1 MLTLPSILPNSVKQR
16 EPRQATFTLLVVA
29 LLTVVWLTTAWL
41 LTTQYAHW
49 RAEETLNGYQ
59 TQLNQSSDA
68 IAVSL
73 ERDLSILQGIPA
85 TLSQSAELANALKLT
100 NQSPPKNDYAA
111 RRQQW
116 TAQPQLQNLHHQLSD
131 IRRYIGTFSIV
142 WVIDLHGNCISASNY
157 DTNESLIGT
166 NFADRKYFTEA
177 MQGRSGRQYA
187 VGRKTNIPGL
197 FFSSPVVIDQRIVG
211 VVVAKL
217 DLIQLSATLS
227 QANSIL
233 VDENGVIVLA
243 RDKSIEMHTMPDS
256 TFSQLREEDR
266 LNRYRRATFPQL
278 DFERWPDLRYPA
290 LTKINKQPTPY
301 MVRMH
306 VLSAWDLSVGILQ
319 PLPEIP
325 TIDRDKIA
333 LFVLLS
339 IIGILLICGVGATM
353 TYITNTRHSRFLL
366 ASRSQEIS
374 HHNEL
379 LQMIA
384 LGSTAREVLEQIAR
398 FSQTRF
404 EDGQCLIHMLS
415 ENGSHLHLAAAPGIP
430 SDLYHRIEHF
440 EMGTAECPWP
450 EGNADIAILHC
461 NSDTTMPVCSALG
474 RLLTG
479 SANVT
484 LWSAVI
490 RDPEAASLGL
500 LSLVVPADREPDEE
514 QRATLT
520 ACTRLAALAI
530 LRERNQTSLLQAR
543 DAAESANR
551 AKGDFLANMS
561 HEIRTP
567 MNGVLGM
574 TELLLDTPLN
584 PDQRSHAETVYQSAL
599 SLLNVIN
606 DILDFSKIDAGKLD
620 IEAIR
625 FDLRALLN
633 EIADMFA
640 LRAADKRLEF
650 ICLISSN
657 VPSLLIGDPGRL
669 RQILINL
676 IGNAIKFTN
685 SGEVSFGV
693 ELVSENTNQV
703 TLRFEVR
710 DTGIGIPT
718 DKQPLLFSPFMQAD
732 TSTTRQFGGTGLGLS
747 IAKRLVDLMGGEIS
761 LQSTPDQGTTFR
773 FSLPFT
779 TQQVGPLLSENH
791 QQRDAVL
798 AGRRILV
805 VDDNATTRH
814 LLDLWLREWRCEV
827 LMASNGQVA
836 LDLITAE
843 VDAGRIIHA
852 AIIDMQMPIVNGHDL
867 AATLQANPNT
877 ANIALLLLT
886 SVAMRGEASRVAV
899 AGFRAYLTKPLKS
912 ELLLR
917 SLQAILSGD
926 NSKDSP
932 LITRHTFREHDRQA
946 RILLVEDNP
955 VNQRLAVILL
965 QKLGHRVDTA
975 NNGSEAIKALARE
988 RYDLVLMDCR
998 MPVMDGYEATRAIRD
1013 GEGGVL
1019 NRHIPIV
1026 AMTANAMAGDRE
1038 RVLEAGMNDYLPK
1051 PISPKTLDEALQ
1063 RWLGKNDES
1072 NSRSGNA

>member
-1 MLTLPSILPNSVKQR
+1 MLTLPSILPNSLKQR

-49 RAEETLNGYQ
+49 RAEEILNGYQ

-166 NFADRKYFTEA
+166 NYADRKYFTEA

-243 RDKSIEMHTMPDS
+243 RDKSIELHTMPDS

-404 EDGQCLIHMLS
+404 EDGQCLIHML
-415 ENGSHLHLAAAPGIP
+415 
-430 SDLYHRIEHF
+430 
-440 EMGTAECPWP
+440 
-450 EGNADIAILHC
+450 
-461 NSDTTMPVCSALG
+461 
-474 RLLTG
+474 
-479 SANVT
+479 
-484 LWSAVI
+484 
-490 RDPEAASLGL
+490 
-500 LSLVVPADREPDEE
+500 
-514 QRATLT
+514 
-520 ACTRLAALAI
+520 
-530 LRERNQTSLLQAR
+530 
-543 DAAESANR
+543 
-551 AKGDFLANMS
+551 
-561 HEIRTP
+561 
-567 MNGVLGM
+567 
-574 TELLLDTPLN
+574 
-584 PDQRSHAETVYQSAL
+584 
-599 SLLNVIN
+599 
-606 DILDFSKIDAGKLD
+606 
-620 IEAIR
+620 
-625 FDLRALLN
+625 
-633 EIADMFA
+633 
-640 LRAADKRLEF
+640 
-650 ICLISSN
+650 
-657 VPSLLIGDPGRL
+657 
-669 RQILINL
+669 
-676 IGNAIKFTN
+676 
-685 SGEVSFGV
+685 
-693 ELVSENTNQV
+693 
-703 TLRFEVR
+703 
-710 DTGIGIPT
+710 
-718 DKQPLLFSPFMQAD
+718 
-732 TSTTRQFGGTGLGLS
+732 
-747 IAKRLVDLMGGEIS
+747 
-761 LQSTPDQGTTFR
+761 
-773 FSLPFT
+773 
-779 TQQVGPLLSENH
+779 
-791 QQRDAVL
+791 
-798 AGRRILV
+798 
-805 VDDNATTRH
+805 
-814 LLDLWLREWRCEV
+814 
-827 LMASNGQVA
+827 
-836 LDLITAE
+836 
-843 VDAGRIIHA
+843 
-852 AIIDMQMPIVNGHDL
+852 
-867 AATLQANPNT
+867 
-877 ANIALLLLT
+877 
-886 SVAMRGEASRVAV
+886 
-899 AGFRAYLTKPLKS
+899 
-912 ELLLR
+912 
-917 SLQAILSGD
+917 
-926 NSKDSP
+926 
-932 LITRHTFREHDRQA
+932 
-946 RILLVEDNP
+946 
-955 VNQRLAVILL
+955 
-965 QKLGHRVDTA
+965 
-975 NNGSEAIKALARE
+975 
-988 RYDLVLMDCR
+988 
-998 MPVMDGYEATRAIRD
+998 
-1013 GEGGVL
+1013 
-1019 NRHIPIV
+1019 
-1026 AMTANAMAGDRE
+1026 
-1038 RVLEAGMNDYLPK
+1038 
-1051 PISPKTLDEALQ
+1051 
-1063 RWLGKNDES
+1063 
-1072 NSRSGNA
+1072 